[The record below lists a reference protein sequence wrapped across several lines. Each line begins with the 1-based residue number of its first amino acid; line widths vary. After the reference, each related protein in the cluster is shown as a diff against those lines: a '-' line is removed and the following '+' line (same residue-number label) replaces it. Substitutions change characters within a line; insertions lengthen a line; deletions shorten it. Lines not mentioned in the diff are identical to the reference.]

1 MSSTQG
7 ATAAD
12 SSKGTP
18 RRAGVFDIRTFI
30 ATLLGLYGLV
40 LIAMGL
46 FSTSDYDLN
55 RSDDININLW
65 AGIALVVAAAILITW
80 ARLRPLIVPADT
92 GSEDHDDAEEAEEDR
107 PPAH

>member
-7 ATAAD
+7 ATAAEG
-12 SSKGTP
+12 SKGTP

-30 ATLLGLYGLV
+30 ATLLGIYGLV

-55 RSDDININLW
+55 RSDDINVNLW
-65 AGIALVVAAAILITW
+65 AGLAMVIAAALLITW

-92 GSEDHDDAEEAEEDR
+92 GSDEADNDR